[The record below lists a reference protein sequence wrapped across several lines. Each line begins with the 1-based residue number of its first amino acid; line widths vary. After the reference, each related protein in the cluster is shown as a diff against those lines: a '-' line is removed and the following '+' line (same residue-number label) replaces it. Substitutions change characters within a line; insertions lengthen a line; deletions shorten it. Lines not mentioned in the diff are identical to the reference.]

1 MVRLSLRQRLLRR
14 SLIALGLLGS
24 TVVLPTRALAGDILR
39 GGSAF
44 QENGKRSAEANA
56 AISAAAAEARRNS
69 QDALKRT
76 SQALDSVRNMQA
88 AARAAAAARQAN
100 HLGENPNFPGTNLPE
115 VPNGLAPGGL
125 QVDPGVGLGT
135 AQWSGANLPVQTQS
149 GARVNVNIKQTQ
161 QQALLSWRTFNV
173 GRETTLNFDQSAGG
187 TDAGKWIAFNRV
199 TDPTGNPSQILG
211 SIQGQG
217 QVYIINPNGILFGG
231 TSQINLHT
239 LVASSLP
246 INDNLVQSGLLNNR
260 DAQFLFSGLSVPGG
274 SDGTPPFN
282 PPAPPVALGKFG
294 DIRVMAGA
302 RLTAPA
308 GESGSGGRIMLVGPN
323 VANEG
328 HISTESG
335 QTILAAGLQVGI
347 AAHASTDPSLRGL
360 DVWVG
365 DVGSYGGTV
374 TNRGLIEVPTGS
386 ALLTGRRVEQ
396 LGAIGST
403 TTVNLNG
410 RIDLIASY
418 GAVGNPNY
426 DNASAVGGGGPPFLY
441 QHAGL
446 VTTGA
451 GSVMA
456 ILPDYAS
463 AKAVPGTALPER
475 SRLNMEGSV
484 VHLGDGSTLFAPNG
498 LVDARAGTWPYTD
511 PDGNRTIFDA
521 TGQVEPGIPNQLVG
535 GKQRFFLSSGQIHV
549 GRDAMVNV
557 SGSTDVF
564 VPLAHNILDIELRG
578 AELADAVLQRGSIL
592 RGIPL
597 TVDIRRTGVFNGR
610 FWVGTPLGDATGL
623 AGLIER
629 NAAQLTARGGNITF
643 SSGGSIVTQ
652 PGSVLDVSGGTY
664 RHEAGMVKTTWLT
677 YLGQII
683 PIEQATP
690 NRIYSGIFSGKRDEV
705 HSRWGVTKTFSI
717 PLIGQ
722 PHYEQSYVAGANGGN
737 LTLKAPSMALDGILR
752 GRTVPGPRQR
762 DSLPDASSLTI
773 AFEGE
778 KRLDISPSDFRFLTH
793 SPFPPDVIIGA
804 RGGSRVPSFDFAT
817 GTAALL
823 PTDRVAKVLLP
834 TALLDDDGFGK
845 LKVRNPDGNIH
856 VPSGVHLAA
865 APLGEVTLEAANISI
880 AGSITA
886 PGGNLSFTTY
896 NISPTF
902 AVEFPILNPA
912 GALLPTPVPGRGVFS
927 LGGSGRLNTAGLIVN
942 DRPGSP
948 TMLRDPLVLKGGNV
962 SIATFDALLSPGSG
976 IDVSGGLRATREGI
990 TYGDGG
996 NISILSGRDVS
1007 MSNVTGGRILLG
1019 SELSGFSGATG
1030 GTLTLQANLIQIG
1043 GGARFPGTLLLSPDF
1058 FQRGGFTKYTLNG
1071 IGRDSDEVA
1080 APGDPDTYIPGLLV
1094 APGTVIEPRAES
1106 LLAVGNQWGN
1116 PGLEIRRILKP
1127 EGLRKP
1133 VSLSLGALGADDTFT
1148 LDQIEVR
1155 GDLVLGRGSRISV
1168 EPGGSVALSGQT
1180 VSVFGS
1186 VFAPGG
1192 SISVRG
1198 ASTFPVPPSQAA
1210 LLTAAR
1216 PTVHLA
1222 SGSVLST
1229 AGVVQYVPDAF
1240 GRRLGTVYG
1249 GGSISVFGNI
1259 VAERG
1264 ALLDVSGTSGVL
1276 DIHPSW
1282 LGIFEDPIVPY
1293 NSGLNSPLWSRR
1305 AIATRIDS
1313 SGGTL
1318 DLQGSEMLF
1327 TDATLLGRS
1336 GGPTATGGTLSIFSG
1351 RFYPQGTTRTGA
1363 DINLV
1368 VTQNGQT
1375 IAATNTNPGIGRSIL
1390 DGTGTP
1396 MSGMGYFAADSFHRG
1411 GFASLDLGGKY
1422 LSSANPIPYGG
1433 NVKFVGP
1440 VNIRA
1445 DGMLRVA
1452 AGGVIEADSA
1462 VNLSA
1467 SYIAIGQPFRAP
1479 DHPNDTISYFKIDP
1493 AITGSEFRFAPTNGP
1508 GSLNLSADL
1517 IDIGT
1522 LSMQNI
1528 GTANFRATGDIRGN
1542 GILNMAGNLNLQ
1554 AAQIYPTTLAK
1565 FSIFAHDS
1573 SAGPGSITVLGNG
1586 RSAPVPY
1593 SAGGELSLYAST
1605 IRQDGIL
1612 RAPMGTI
1619 RLGWDGTDFDLST
1632 PAMDRPVNPI
1642 AGTLAPVAATST
1654 VTLGA
1659 GSVTSVA
1666 AIEGG
1671 RPLVIPFGLSP
1682 DGLTWID
1689 PRGVDVTLNGLPTR
1703 NVLIGGTNVI
1713 TENGS
1718 LIDIRGGGELLAF
1731 RWLPGPGG
1739 SVDLLGTAS
1748 AEWTAGAEYEAGDL
1762 VTLNGETWSARL
1774 AHSGVRPTTNLYW
1787 TKVSDSWA
1795 ILPDFGR
1802 NFAPYAPFNSG
1813 PNAAA
1818 LGGDLGYVSSS
1829 LRTGDVIRLGASPG
1843 LSAGTYTL
1851 LPRRYALLPGSFLV
1865 TPQTGM
1871 PVGTFTLP
1879 DGASLVAGQRTN
1891 SFQRPDTLPPLY
1903 SRFEVAPRDVV
1914 LARAEY
1920 ELLDA
1925 GSFIREAATRVNATT
1940 IQTLPADAGYLSFG
1954 TTGTMSLLGQ
1964 VNATAT
1970 AGGKGARADINA
1982 SGDIRVIGGAGTEDP
1997 SALNLRAD
2005 QLASWGIESLLIG
2018 GSRRTTATGIVVDT
2032 RATDLTLDNPGAV
2045 LSGQD
2050 LILLAKENLVITGGS
2065 SLVATGRPLAG
2076 AEVLTV
2082 SGDGALVRASGDP
2095 AAAITRSS
2103 LGSSTAPLLEIGD
2116 AATLTGSGL
2125 ILDSSYASSLSS
2137 AAILNADAL
2146 TLGSG
2151 QISLLLP
2158 GSSVSLVGSLV
2169 NPHLVLA
2176 GTTLEEVQRVETLT
2190 LRSYRSIDIYGNGTF
2205 GRPDLASLTITG
2217 AGIRGY
2223 ENSGGP
2229 VTFVARDLF
2238 LANQSEVA
2246 AVSAPIASNGSIV
2259 FDTTRTTLGS
2269 NNFAIAGYT
2278 STTLGASSAIT
2289 STGTGQLG
2297 VAGDL
2302 VFRTPLL
2309 TGERGSTRTINTSG
2323 DFTLLDPGGTG
2334 SATTGIG
2341 AALSIQ
2347 ANALDLRSDIL
2358 LPSGK
2363 LEVLARSGNIQVAG
2377 NLNVEG
2383 VTQSFHDFTRY
2394 ADAGSILLTADT
2406 GSVNLE
2412 AGSRVSVAAQAG
2424 GGNAGS
2430 LVIRSPGGAFGND
2443 GSLVGNGGTGGRDG
2457 SFQLDAGT
2465 IPGFD
2470 TLSAS
2475 LNAGG
2480 FTESRQ
2486 FRVRSGD
2493 ITIGGP
2499 ITARS
2504 FVLMADGGS
2513 ITVDDRIDASGTTGG
2528 RIQIGARD
2536 NVNLTGNARLTV
2548 RAADFNSAGK
2558 GGEIRLEA
2566 GNQIN
2571 GTVNS
2576 AAMVDIASG
2585 AVLDLGVDSFVAG
2598 NYLIP
2603 GSSASRGQLT
2613 GTLHLRGP
2621 RTLSDVGVSSLN
2633 GTILGASSILIEA
2646 YRLYDITG
2654 SGNLNTTL
2662 RGTINTDAQAFINAN
2677 EAAITARLLA
2687 GAPDAPALA
2696 ETLVL
2701 APGVEII
2708 NRNGDLN
2715 LGTPNAANGTATT
2728 LSTGDWDLSAFRYG
2742 SKAAPGVLT
2751 LRASGDIVFNNTLSD
2766 GFNPVTVNADN
2777 GHSAMWLATL
2787 MTLNPNLPMNT
2798 QSWSY
2803 GITAGADLMAAGR
2816 GTVLAN
2822 GALVPGKGSVLV
2834 GEFYPAIPSSTS
2846 TGTAAAIGSNGQT
2859 ADTIR
2864 ISTSNTNQG
2873 TRFEVIRTGT
2883 GAIDVNAGRDVQL
2896 RNQFATIYTAGVA
2909 VPVPT
2914 TVFQANDFAVPV
2926 VPTALNRH
2934 PSQAGGAGSTLGAI
2948 QQLYQPAWTL
2958 AGGNLSLHAQS
2969 DIGRFTLLN
2978 GNIIADS
2985 SRQMPTN
2992 WLYRRGYVDPATGLF
3007 ASDGGVDSVPI
3018 ISAINDP
3025 STSTTWWIDFSNF
3038 FQGVGALGGG
3048 DVSVTAGRDVVNL
3061 DAVIP
3066 TNARMAGI
3074 DPATG
3079 TNLAP
3084 SSERLLEWGGGD
3096 LSVTAGRD
3104 ISGGVYYAERG
3115 RGELFAGG
3123 EITTNAARTI
3133 SLGILATGSPSI
3145 LGENTWMPTTIFTG
3159 KSDFRV
3165 AARGDVLLGPALNP
3179 FLLPQGLNNR
3189 YWYKTYFNTFSERAG
3204 VDVASFGGSV
3214 THRHA
3219 VTLPGGS
3226 SARSIASAWFETHNL
3241 FAGVSSGFASSNFQP
3256 WLRLNELGVGQY
3268 NEVFALGAP
3277 MLRSTAFAGD
3287 VNLVGDLT
3295 LFPSKTGQVEL
3306 LASGS
3311 VVGLHPT
3318 GAGSVGGRN
3327 VQVWTS
3333 ATLNLSDA
3341 DPTAFP
3347 GIASPLGYQSFSGRN
3362 RVDTLQGNINALE
3375 QVSLSIKETGSYTGA
3390 SAAIQIQQALH
3401 APGILHTGDTN
3412 PLRISA
3418 VTGDITGFT
3427 LFSPKASRIHAGQDI
3442 TDISFY
3448 LQNVSAG
3455 DITIVSSGRDI
3466 IPFNT
3471 SAPVRVTATNL
3482 ALGNA
3487 VGDPA
3492 AATAD
3497 GRGTNAMPGD
3507 IQISGPGVLEVLA
3520 GRNIDL
3526 GTGPNFIDGRGV
3538 GITSIGNARNP
3549 FLPFTGADILALA
3562 GVGGTSGGPA
3572 LGLVGSRLDID
3583 AFIAQY
3589 LAGGPEGTSA
3599 YMTAIGASSFTT
3611 LNPEQQAIVAIE
3623 EFYRILGQ
3631 SGADAATTG
3640 NYDEGYAAIEVL
3652 FGGAGAGGD
3661 IFTRAR
3667 DIRTSTGGNISLAAP
3682 GGGVTM
3688 ASDIFGNPLT
3698 PPGVVT
3704 EYGGGISVFT
3714 DGSVDIGQARIFTLR
3729 GGDITMWSSTGDI
3742 AAGSSPRTVVTAPP
3756 TRVLVDVTSANIQTD
3771 LGGLATGGGIGVLAA
3786 VEGVEAGNVSLIA
3799 PQGVVD
3805 AGDAGIRATGNLTI
3819 AATAVLNAAN
3829 IQVAG
3834 GTAGVPSA
3842 PAVAAPNIGGLT
3854 AASSAAAATT
3864 NTATQM
3870 AQPKKEEE
3878 EEKEKEEPPSIIEV
3892 EVLGY
3897 GGGEAE
3903 SP

>member
-1 MVRLSLRQRLLRR
+1 LV
-14 SLIALGLLGS
+14 ALGVIGGTIVS
-24 TVVLPTRALAGDILR
+24 PIRVSAGDILR
-39 GGSAF
+39 GGAAY
-44 QENGKRSAEANA
+44 QENGRRSAEANA

-88 AARAAAAARQAN
+88 AARAAAAARQGN
-100 HLGENPNFPGTNLPE
+100 NLGENPNFPGTPLPD

-135 AQWSGANLPVQTQS
+135 AQWTGANLPTQTQS
-149 GARVNVNIKQTQ
+149 GGRTNVNIRQTQ

-173 GRETTLNFDQSAGG
+173 GKETTLNFDQSAGG
-187 TDAGKWIAFNRV
+187 VDAGKWIAFNRV

-274 SDGTPPFN
+274 SDGTPPFT
-282 PPAPPVALGKFG
+282 PPAPPVALGRFG
-294 DIRVMAGA
+294 DIRVLPGA
-302 RLTAPA
+302 KLTAPA
-308 GESGSGGRIMLVGPN
+308 GEGGSGGRIMLVGAN
-323 VANEG
+323 VNNEG
-328 HISTESG
+328 HISAESG
-335 QTILAAGLQVGI
+335 QTILAAGLQIGI
-347 AAHASTDPSLRGL
+347 AAHDSADPSLRGL

-365 DVGSYGGTV
+365 DVGNYGGTV

-386 ALLTGRRVEQ
+386 ALMTGRRVEQ

-441 QHAGL
+441 QHTGL

-475 SRLNMEGSV
+475 SRVNMEGSV
-484 VHLGDGSTLFAPNG
+484 VHLGDRSTIFAPNG
-498 LVDARAGTWPYTD
+498 LVNARAGTWPYTD
-511 PDGNRTIFDA
+511 ADGNRTIFNANGD
-521 TGQVEPGIPNQLVG
+521 VEPGIPNQLSG

-549 GRDAMVNV
+549 GREAMVNV

-564 VPLAHNILDIELRG
+564 VPLAHSILDIELRG
-578 AELADAVLQRGSIL
+578 SELADAVLQRGSIL

-629 NAAQLTARGGNITF
+629 NAAQLTARGGDISF

-664 RHEAGMVKTTWLT
+664 VHEAGMVKTTWLT

-690 NRIYSGIFSGKRDEV
+690 NRIYSSIFTGKRDET
-705 HSRWGVTKTFSI
+705 HARWGVTKTFSI

-737 LTLKAPSMALDGILR
+737 LSLKAPSMALDGILR
-752 GRTVPGPRQR
+752 GRTVPGQRQR
-762 DSLPDASSLTI
+762 DSLPDPSSLTI

-778 KRLDISPSDFRFLTH
+778 KRLDISPADFRFLAY
-793 SPFPPDVIIGA
+793 SPFPPDVIFGG
-804 RGGSRVPSFDFAT
+804 RGGSPVPSFDFA
-817 GTAALL
+817 GGAASVLPADRVARVLLPAALL
-823 PTDRVAKVLLP
+823 DE
-834 TALLDDDGFGK
+834 DGFGK
-845 LKVRNPDGNIH
+845 LKVRNPDGTIH
-856 VPSGVHLAA
+856 VPSGVNLVAS
-865 APLGEVTLEAANISI
+865 PLGEVNFEAANVFV

-902 AVEFPILNPA
+902 AAEFPILNPA
-912 GALLPTPVPGRGVFS
+912 GALLPAPVPGRGIFS
-927 LGGSGRLNTAGLIVN
+927 LGGGGRLSTAGLIVN
-942 DRPGSP
+942 DRPGSQ
-948 TMLRDPLVLKGGNV
+948 TMLKDPIVIKGGNI
-962 SIATFDALLSPGSG
+962 SIATFDALLSPGG
-976 IDVSGGLRATREGI
+976 AIDVSGGLRATREGI

-996 NISILSGRDVS
+996 SISILSGRDVT
-1007 MSNVTGGRILLG
+1007 MTNVTGGRILLG
-1019 SELSGFSGATG
+1019 SELSGYSGATG
-1030 GTLTLQANLIQIG
+1030 GSLTLQANLIQIG
-1043 GGARFPGTLLLSPDF
+1043 GGARFPGTLLLQPDF

-1071 IGRDSDEVA
+1071 IGMDSDEPA
-1080 APGDPDTYIPGLLV
+1080 APGGPDTYVPGLLV

-1116 PGLEIRRILKP
+1116 YGLEIRRILKP
-1127 EGLRKP
+1127 QGLRKP

-1148 LDQIEVR
+1148 LDEIEAR
-1155 GDLVLGRGSRISV
+1155 GDLVLGRGSRITV
-1168 EPGGSVALSGQT
+1168 EPGASVSLSGQT

-1186 VFAPGG
+1186 VYAPGG
-1192 SISVRG
+1192 SITVRG
-1198 ASTFPVPPSQAA
+1198 ASAFPLPPSQAA
-1210 LLTAAR
+1210 LATAAR

-1222 SGSVLST
+1222 AGSVLST

-1259 VAERG
+1259 IAERG
-1264 ALLDVSGTSGVL
+1264 ALLDVSGTSGIL

-1282 LGIFEDPIVPY
+1282 LGIFEDPIVPH
-1293 NSGLNSPLWSRR
+1293 NSGLDSPLWSRR

-1327 TDATLLGRS
+1327 SDATLLGKA

-1351 RFYPQGTTRTGA
+1351 RFYAPGETRTGA

-1375 IAATNTNPGIGRSIL
+1375 IAATNTNPGVGRVVL
-1390 DGTGTP
+1390 DGSGAP

-1411 GFASLDLGGKY
+1411 GFASLDLGAKY
-1422 LSSANPIPYGG
+1422 LATASPIPYGG

-1440 VNIRA
+1440 VNINA
-1445 DGMLRVA
+1445 GGMLRVA

-1462 VNLSA
+1462 VNLRA

-1493 AITGSEFRFAPTNGP
+1493 AVTGSEYTFAPTNGP
-1508 GSLNLSADL
+1508 GSLNLVADL

-1522 LSMQNI
+1522 LSMRNI
-1528 GTANFRATGDIRGN
+1528 GNAHFRSSGDIRGN
-1542 GILNMAGNLNLQ
+1542 GIVSMAGNLTLA

-1565 FSIFAHDS
+1565 FSVFAHDS
-1573 SAGPGSITVLGNG
+1573 AAGPGSITVLGNG
-1586 RSAPVPY
+1586 RAAPVPY
-1593 SAGGELSLYAST
+1593 SAGGELSLYATT

-1619 RLGWDGTDFDLST
+1619 RLGWDGTDLDLST
-1632 PAMDRPVNPI
+1632 PALDRPVNPI
-1642 AGTLAPVAATST
+1642 AGSLAPVNPAAS
-1654 VTLGA
+1654 VTLGT

-1666 AIEGG
+1666 AMEGG
-1671 RPLVIPFGLSP
+1671 RSLIIPFGLSP

-1689 PRGVDVTLNGLPTR
+1689 PRGVDVTLTGLPTR
-1703 NVLIGGTNVI
+1703 NVIIGGTNVT
-1713 TENGS
+1713 TESGS
-1718 LIDIRGGGELLAF
+1718 LIDVRGGGELLAF

-1748 AEWTAGAEYEAGDL
+1748 AEWTGGTEYEAGDL
-1762 VTLNGETWSARL
+1762 VTHNGETWSARL
-1774 AHSGVRPTTNLYW
+1774 AHSGVRPEVNLYW

-1795 ILPDFGR
+1795 ILPGFGR

-1818 LGGDLGYVSSS
+1818 LGGDPGYVSSS
-1829 LRTGDVIRLGASPG
+1829 LRLGDVIRLGGSPG

-1865 TPQTGM
+1865 TPQSGM
-1871 PVGTFTLP
+1871 PVGTFTMP
-1879 DGASLVAGQRTN
+1879 DGSSLVAGSRFN
-1891 SFQRPDTLPPLY
+1891 SFQKPDKLPPLV
-1903 SRFEVAPRDVV
+1903 SRFEIAPRDVV

-1920 ELLDA
+1920 ELFEA
-1925 GSFIREAATRVNATT
+1925 GSFMREAAARVNATT
-1940 IQTLPADAGYLSFG
+1940 VQSLPADAGYLSFG
-1954 TTGTMSLLGQ
+1954 TTGTMNLLGA
-1964 VNATAT
+1964 VNSAPA

-1982 SGDIRVIGGAGTEDP
+1982 SGNIRIVGGSGTEDP

-2005 QLASWGIESLLIG
+2005 QLASWGIESLLVG
-2018 GSRRTTATGIVVDT
+2018 GARRTTATGIVVDT
-2032 RATDLTLDNPGAV
+2032 RATNLTLDNPGSLFGSPDV
-2045 LSGQD
+2045 
-2050 LILLAKENLVITGGS
+2050 ILLAKEKLVVTGGS
-2065 SLVATGRPLAG
+2065 SLAATGRPLAG

-2082 SGDGALVRASGDP
+2082 TGDGALVRASGDP
-2095 AAAITRSS
+2095 AAAITRSN
-2103 LGSSTAPLLEIGD
+2103 LGGSTAPLLEIGD
-2116 AATLTGSGL
+2116 AARLAGSGL
-2125 ILDSSYASSLSS
+2125 ILDSTYASSLAST
-2137 AAILNADAL
+2137 AILDADAL

-2158 GSSVSLVGSLV
+2158 GSSGALAGSLV
-2169 NPHLVLA
+2169 NPHLVLS
-2176 GTTLEEVQRVETLT
+2176 GTTLQEVQQVDSLT
-2190 LRSYRSIDIYGNGTF
+2190 LRSYRTIDIYGSGTF
-2205 GRPDLASLTITG
+2205 GRPDLDRLTITG
-2217 AGIRGY
+2217 AGLRGY

-2229 VTFVARDLF
+2229 VTMVAGDLF
-2238 LANQSEVA
+2238 LGNQSDVA
-2246 AVSAPIASNGSIV
+2246 AVAAPPASAGSLI
-2259 FDTTRTTLGS
+2259 FETTRTTLGG

-2278 STTLGASSAIT
+2278 TTTLGASSAIT

-2297 VAGDL
+2297 ATGDL

-2309 TGERGSTRTINTSG
+2309 TGERGSTRTINAG
-2323 DFTLLDPGGTG
+2323 GNFTLLDPGGAG

-2347 ANALDLRSDIL
+2347 ANAVDLRSDIL

-2363 LEVLARSGNIQVAG
+2363 LEIQARSGNIQVSG

-2383 VTQSFHDFTRY
+2383 VAQAFNDLTRY
-2394 ADAGSILLTADT
+2394 ADAGSILLAADA

-2430 LVIRSPGGAFGND
+2430 LVIRSPGGAFGNNGVLLGD
-2443 GSLVGNGGTGGRDG
+2443 GGTGGRDG
-2457 SFQLDAGT
+2457 SFQLDAAT

-2480 FTESRQ
+2480 FTASRQ
-2486 FRVRSGD
+2486 FRLRTGD
-2493 ITIGGP
+2493 ITIDGP
-2499 ITARS
+2499 ITARA
-2504 FVLMADGGS
+2504 FTLLADAGS
-2513 ITVDDRIDASGTTGG
+2513 ITVDDRIDASGLTGG
-2528 RIQIGARD
+2528 RIQLGARG
-2536 NVNLTGNARLTV
+2536 NVNLTGNAVLTV
-2548 RAADFNSAGK
+2548 RASEFNSAGK

-2576 AAMVDIASG
+2576 SAIVDIASG

-2598 NYLIP
+2598 NYLTP
-2603 GSSASRGQLT
+2603 GSSASRGQLA
-2613 GTLHLRGP
+2613 GTLHLRAP
-2621 RTLSDVGVSSLN
+2621 RTANDVGISSLL
-2633 GTILGASSILIEA
+2633 GDIRGASSVVVEA

-2654 SGNLNTTL
+2654 SGNLTTTL
-2662 RGTINTDAQAFINAN
+2662 RGTMNTDAQAFINAN
-2677 EAAITARLLA
+2677 EAAITTRLLA
-2687 GAPDAPALA
+2687 GAPGAATLGGS
-2696 ETLVL
+2696 LVL

-2708 NRNGDLN
+2708 NRTGDLN
-2715 LGTPNAANGTATT
+2715 LGTPNAANGNATT

-2742 SKAAPGVLT
+2742 SKGAPGVLT
-2751 LRASGDIVFNNTLSD
+2751 LRAAGDIVFNNTLSD
-2766 GFNPVTVNADN
+2766 GFNPVTASADN

-2803 GITAGADLMAAGR
+2803 GITAGADFSSAGR
-2816 GTVLAN
+2816 GTVLAPS
-2822 GALVPGKGSVLV
+2822 ALAAGKGSVLV
-2834 GEFYPAIPSSTS
+2834 GEFYPAIPNSAT

-2864 ISTSNTNQG
+2864 ISTSNTDRG

-2883 GAIDVNAGRDVQL
+2883 GGIDVNAGRDVQL

-2914 TVFQANDFAVPV
+2914 TIFQANDFVVPV
-2926 VPTALNRH
+2926 IPTALNRH
-2934 PSQAGGAGSTLGAI
+2934 PSQSGGAGTTLGAI

-2958 AGGNLSLHAQS
+2958 AGGNLSLRAQA
-2969 DIGRFTLLN
+2969 DIGRFTLSN

-3007 ASDGGVDSVPI
+3007 ASDGGVDSTPI
-3018 ISAINDP
+3018 ISSITDP

-3038 FQGVGALGGG
+3038 FQGVGSLGGG
-3048 DVSVTAGRDVVNL
+3048 DVSISAGRDVVNL

-3066 TNARMAGI
+3066 TNARMAGL
-3074 DPATG
+3074 DPSTG
-3079 TNLAP
+3079 GNLAP
-3084 SSERLLEWGGGD
+3084 SAERLLEWGGGD
-3096 LSVTAGRD
+3096 LSVIAGRD

-3123 EITTNAARTI
+3123 EITTNAARTL
-3133 SLGILATGSPSI
+3133 SLGILDTATPAVLEEI
-3145 LGENTWMPTTIFTG
+3145 TWMPTTLFTG

-3179 FLLPQGLNNR
+3179 YLLPQGLNNR
-3189 YWYKTYFNTFSERAG
+3189 YWYKTFFQTYSG
-3204 VDVASFGGSV
+3204 DSGIDVASFGGSV
-3214 THRHA
+3214 THRHSM
-3219 VTLPGGS
+3219 TLPGGS
-3226 SARSIASAWFETHNL
+3226 SARSVVGAWFDTHNL
-3241 FAGVSSGFASSNFQP
+3241 FAGVESAFSSSNFQP
-3256 WLRLNELGVGQY
+3256 WLRLNELGLGQY
-3268 NEVFALGAP
+3268 SEVFILGAP
-3277 MLRSTAFAGD
+3277 NLRSTAFAGD

-3295 LFPSKTGQVEL
+3295 LFPSARGQVEL

-3311 VVGLHPT
+3311 VVGLQPT
-3318 GAGSVGGRN
+3318 GTGSVGGRN

-3341 DPTAFP
+3341 NPASFP
-3347 GIASPLGYQSFSGRN
+3347 AITSPLGYQSFTGRN
-3362 RVDTLQGNINALE
+3362 RVATLQGNIDALD
-3375 QVSLSIKETGSYTGA
+3375 QIGLSIVETGSFTGA
-3390 SAAIQIQQALH
+3390 SASIQIKQALH
-3401 APGILHTGDTN
+3401 APGLLHAGDPN
-3412 PLRISA
+3412 PLRVSA
-3418 VTGDITGFT
+3418 VDGDITGFT
-3427 LFSPKASRIHAGQDI
+3427 LFSPKASRIHAGRDI
-3442 TDISFY
+3442 TDIAFY
-3448 LQNVSAG
+3448 LQNVAVD
-3455 DITIVSSGRDI
+3455 DISIVSSGRDV

-3471 SAPVRVTATNL
+3471 NAPVRSDATNL

-3492 AATAD
+3492 VATAD
-3497 GRGTNAMPGD
+3497 GRGTSAMAGD
-3507 IQISGPGVLEVLA
+3507 IQINGPGVLEVLA

-3526 GTGPNFIDGRGV
+3526 GTGPNFTDGRGV

-3549 FLPFTGADILALA
+3549 FLPFAGADILALA
-3562 GVGGTSGGPA
+3562 GVGGASGGPA
-3572 LGLVGSRLDID
+3572 LGLSGSNLDFD

-3589 LAGGPEGTSA
+3589 LAGGPEGNSA
-3599 YMTAIGASSFTT
+3599 YMNSIGAASFAS
-3611 LNPEQQAIVAIE
+3611 LNAEQRAIVALE
-3623 EFYRILGQ
+3623 EFYRIL
-3631 SGADAATTG
+3631 AAAGETASTTG

-3652 FGGAGAGGD
+3652 FGGAGGAGD
-3661 IFTRAR
+3661 VFTRAR
-3667 DIRTSTGGNISLAAP
+3667 DIRTSTGGNITIVAP
-3682 GGGVTM
+3682 GGGLTM

-3786 VEGVEAGNVSLIA
+3786 VEGVEAGNVALIA

-3819 AATAVLNAAN
+3819 AATAVLNASN

-3878 EEKEKEEPPSIIEV
+3878 EEDEKEEVPSIIEV

-3897 GGGEAE
+3897 GGGEE
-3903 SP
+3903 VVP

>member
-1 MVRLSLRQRLLRR
+1 MARSSLRHRLLRR
-14 SLIALGLLGS
+14 SLLALGLLGS
-24 TVVLPTRALAGDILR
+24 AVVLPTRALAGDILR
-39 GGSAF
+39 GGAAF

-88 AARAAAAARQAN
+88 AARAAAAARQGN
-100 HLGENPNFPGTNLPE
+100 NLGDNPNFPGASLPD

-135 AQWSGANLPVQTQS
+135 ARWSGAHLPTQTQS
-149 GARVNVNIKQTQ
+149 GGKTNVNIKQTQ

-260 DAQFLFSGLSVPGG
+260 DAQFLFSGLPVPGG

-282 PPAPPVALGKFG
+282 PEPPPVALGRFG
-294 DIRVMAGA
+294 DIRVLPGA

-323 VANEG
+323 VANAG
-328 HISTESG
+328 AISTESG
-335 QTILAAGLQVGI
+335 QTILAAGLQVGV

-365 DVGSYGGTV
+365 DVGTYGGTV

-418 GAVGNPNY
+418 GAVANPNY

-441 QHAGL
+441 QHTGL

-463 AKAVPGTALPER
+463 TKAVPGTALPER

-484 VHLGDGSTLFAPNG
+484 VHLGDGSTIFAPNG
-498 LVDARAGTWPYTD
+498 LVNARAGTWPYAD
-511 PDGNRTIFDA
+511 ADGNRTIFDA
-521 TGQVEPGIPNQLVG
+521 SGEVEPGIPNQISG
-535 GKQRFFLSSGQIHV
+535 GQQRFFLSSGQIHV

-557 SGSTDVF
+557 SGSTGVF
-564 VPLAHNILDIELRG
+564 VPLAHSILDIELRG

-629 NAAQLTARGGNITF
+629 NAAQLTARGGDISF

-664 RHEAGMVKTTWLT
+664 QHEAGMVKTTWLT

-690 NRIYSGIFSGKRDEV
+690 NRIYSGIFTGKRDEV

-722 PHYEQSYVAGANGGN
+722 PHFEQSYVAGANGGN
-737 LTLKAPSMALDGILR
+737 LSLKAPSMALDGVLR

-762 DSLPDASSLTI
+762 DSLPDPSSLTI

-793 SPFPPDVIIGA
+793 SPFPPDVIFGA
-804 RGGSRVPSFDFAT
+804 RGGSPVPAFDFTT

-823 PTDRVAKVLLP
+823 PADRVAKVLLP
-834 TALLDDDGFGK
+834 AALLDEDGFGK
-845 LKVRNPDGNIH
+845 LKVRNPDGPIH

-865 APLGEVTLEAANISI
+865 APLGEVILEAANISI

-902 AVEFPILNPA
+902 AAEFPILNPA
-912 GALLPTPVPGRGVFS
+912 GALLPAPVPGRGVFS
-927 LGGSGRLNTAGLIVN
+927 LGGGGKLSTAGLVVN

-948 TMLRDPLVLKGGNV
+948 TMLKDPVVIKGGSI

-996 NISILSGRDVS
+996 SISILSGRDVT
-1007 MSNVTGGRILLG
+1007 MTNVTGGRILLG
-1019 SELSGFSGATG
+1019 SELSGYSGATG
-1030 GTLTLQANLIQIG
+1030 GSLTLQGNLIQIG
-1043 GGARFPGTLLLSPDF
+1043 GGARFPGTLLLRPDF

-1071 IGRDSDEVA
+1071 IGMDSDEVA

-1116 PGLEIRRILKP
+1116 PGLEIRRFLKP

-1133 VSLSLGALGADDTFT
+1133 VSLSLGALGADDNFT
-1148 LDQIEVR
+1148 IDKLEVR
-1155 GDLVLGRGSRISV
+1155 GDLVLGRGSRITV
-1168 EPGGSVALSGQT
+1168 EPGASVSLSGQT

-1192 SISVRG
+1192 SITVRG
-1198 ASTFPVPPSQAA
+1198 ASAFPVPPSQAG
-1210 LLTAAR
+1210 LITAAR

-1222 SGSVLST
+1222 AGSVLST

-1240 GRRLGTVYG
+1240 GRRLGTVFG

-1259 VAERG
+1259 LAERG
-1264 ALLDVSGTSGVL
+1264 ALLDVSGTSGIL

-1282 LGIFEDPIVPY
+1282 LGLFEDPIVPY
-1293 NSGLNSPLWSRR
+1293 NSGLDSPLWSRR

-1327 TDATLLGRS
+1327 TDATLRGNA

-1351 RFYPQGTTRTGA
+1351 RFYPQGSTRTGA

-1375 IAATNTNPGIGRSIL
+1375 IAATNTNPGIGRYVL
-1390 DGTGTP
+1390 DGSGNP

-1411 GFASLDLGGKY
+1411 GFASLDLGAKY
-1422 LSSANPIPYGG
+1422 LSNASPIPYGG

-1452 AGGVIEADSA
+1452 AGGVIEADAA
-1462 VNLSA
+1462 VDLRA

-1493 AITGSEFRFAPTNGP
+1493 ALTGSEFRFAPTNGP
-1508 GSLNLSADL
+1508 GSLSLRADL

-1528 GTANFRATGDIRGN
+1528 GSAHFRSTGDIRGN
-1542 GILNMAGNLNLQ
+1542 GIVSMAGNLTLD
-1554 AAQIYPTTLAK
+1554 AAQIYPSTLAK
-1565 FSIFAHDS
+1565 FSVFAHDS
-1573 SAGPGSITVLGNG
+1573 AAGPGSITILGNG
-1586 RSAPVPY
+1586 RAAPVPY
-1593 SAGGELSLYAST
+1593 SAGGELSLYATT

-1619 RLGWDGTDFDLST
+1619 RLGWDGTDLDTST
-1632 PAMDRPVNPI
+1632 PALDRPMNPI
-1642 AGTLAPVAATST
+1642 AGSLAPVAATTS

-1659 GSVTSVA
+1659 GSITSVA
-1666 AIEGG
+1666 AMEGG
-1671 RPLVIPFGLSP
+1671 RPLLIPFGLSP

-1703 NVLIGGTNVI
+1703 NVIIGGTSVT
-1713 TENGS
+1713 TESGS
-1718 LIDIRGGGELLAF
+1718 LIDVRGGGELLAF

-1739 SVDLLGTAS
+1739 SVDLLGNAS
-1748 AEWTAGAEYEAGDL
+1748 SPWTAGTEYEAGDL
-1762 VTLNGETWSARL
+1762 VTHNGETWSARL
-1774 AHSGVRPTTNLYW
+1774 AHSGVRPEVNLYW
-1787 TKVSDSWA
+1787 NKVADSFA
-1795 ILPDFGR
+1795 ILPGFGR

-1818 LGGDLGYVSSS
+1818 LGGDPGYVASS
-1829 LRTGDVIRLGASPG
+1829 LRLGDVIRLGASPG
-1843 LSAGTYTL
+1843 LSAGTHTL
-1851 LPRRYALLPGSFLV
+1851 LPRRYGLLPGSFLV
-1865 TPQTGM
+1865 TPQSGM

-1879 DGASLVAGQRTN
+1879 DGASLVAGLRYN
-1891 SFQRPDTLPPLY
+1891 SFQRPDRLPSVL
-1903 SRFEVAPRDVV
+1903 SRYEVAPRDVV

-1920 ELLDA
+1920 ELLEA
-1925 GSFIREAATRVNATT
+1925 GSFMREAAARVNATS

-1954 TTGTMSLLGQ
+1954 TTGTMNLSGR
-1964 VNATAT
+1964 VNAAPA

-1982 SGDIRVIGGAGTEDP
+1982 GGNIRITGGSGSADP

-2018 GSRRTTATGIVVDT
+2018 GSRRNTATGIVVET
-2032 RATDLTLDNPGAV
+2032 RATNLTLDNPGSLFGGPDV
-2045 LSGQD
+2045 
-2050 LILLAKENLVITGGS
+2050 ILLAKEKLLITGGS
-2065 SLVATGRPLAG
+2065 SLAATGRPVAG

-2082 SGDGALVRASGDP
+2082 TGDGALVRASGDS
-2095 AAAITRSS
+2095 AAAITRSNI
-2103 LGSSTAPLLEIGD
+2103 GGSTAPLLEIGD
-2116 AATLTGSGL
+2116 AARLAGSGL
-2125 ILDSSYASSLSS
+2125 ILDSTYAGSLAST
-2137 AAILNADAL
+2137 AILDADAL

-2158 GSSVSLVGSLV
+2158 GSSGALAGSLV

-2176 GTTLEEVQRVETLT
+2176 GTTLQEVQQVDSLT
-2190 LRSYRSIDIYGNGTF
+2190 LRSYRTIDIYGSGTF
-2205 GRPDLASLTITG
+2205 GRPDLARLSISG

-2223 ENSGGP
+2223 ENNGGP
-2229 VTFVARDLF
+2229 VSMIAREVF
-2238 LANQSEVA
+2238 LGNESAVA
-2246 AVSAPIASNGSIV
+2246 AVAAPPSGPGSIV
-2259 FDTTRTTLGS
+2259 FESSRTTLGAGDFS
-2269 NNFAIAGYT
+2269 IAGYST
-2278 STTLGASSAIT
+2278 STLGAASAIT
-2289 STGTGQLG
+2289 STGAGQLG
-2297 VAGDL
+2297 VTGDL
-2302 VFRTPLL
+2302 VFRTPVL
-2309 TGERGSTRTINTSG
+2309 TGERGSTRTINATG
-2323 DFTLLDPGGTG
+2323 NFTLLDPGGTG
-2334 SATTGIG
+2334 AATSGIG
-2341 AALSIQ
+2341 AALSMQ
-2347 ANALDLRSDIL
+2347 ANAVDLRSNIL

-2363 LEVLARSGNIQVAG
+2363 LEVLARSGNIQVGG

-2383 VTQSFHDFTRY
+2383 VSQRFNDLTRY
-2394 ADAGSILLTADT
+2394 ADAGSILLDAAG

-2412 AGSRVSVAAQAG
+2412 AGSRVSVAAPAG

-2430 LVIRSPGGAFGND
+2430 LIIRSPGGAFGND
-2443 GSLVGNGGTGGRDG
+2443 GVLLGNRGAGGRAG
-2457 SFQLDAGT
+2457 SFQLDAAT

-2470 TLSAS
+2470 ALSSS

-2480 FTESRQ
+2480 FAEARQ
-2486 FRVRSGD
+2486 FRVRTGD

-2499 ITARS
+2499 ITSRS
-2504 FVLMADGGS
+2504 FTLMADAGS
-2513 ITVDDRIDASGTTGG
+2513 ITVDDSIDASGPTGG
-2528 RIQIGARD
+2528 RIQLGARD
-2536 NVNLTGNARLTV
+2536 NVNLTGNARLSV

-2558 GGEIRLEA
+2558 GGEVRLEA

-2576 AAMVDIASG
+2576 SAMVNLAAGSSI
-2585 AVLDLGVDSFVAG
+2585 DLRVDNFVAG
-2598 NYLIP
+2598 NYLTP

-2613 GTLHLRGP
+2613 GTLHMRGP
-2621 RTLSDVGVSSLN
+2621 RTANDVGVSGLSGN
-2633 GTILGASSILIEA
+2633 ILGASSVVVEA

-2654 SGNLNTTL
+2654 SGNLTTAL
-2662 RGTINTDAQAFINAN
+2662 RGTMNTDAQSFITAN
-2677 EAAITARLLA
+2677 EGAITTRLLA
-2687 GAPDAPALA
+2687 GSPDAGALTG
-2696 ETLVL
+2696 TLVL

-2715 LGTPNAANGTATT
+2715 LGTPNAANGNATT
-2728 LSTGDWDLSAFRYG
+2728 LSTGDWDLSSFRYG
-2742 SKAAPGVLT
+2742 SKGAPGVLT
-2751 LRASGDIVFNNTLSD
+2751 LRAQGDIVFNNTLSD
-2766 GFNPVTVNADN
+2766 GFTPVTASADN

-2803 GITAGADLMAAGR
+2803 GITAGADFSSAGR
-2816 GTVLAN
+2816 GTVLAPS
-2822 GALVPGKGSVLV
+2822 ALVAGKGSVLV
-2834 GEFYPAIPSSTS
+2834 GEFYPAVPNNTT

-2864 ISTSNTNQG
+2864 ISTANTDRG

-2883 GAIDVNAGRDVQL
+2883 GGIDVNAGRDVQL

-2926 VPTALNRH
+2926 IPNALNRH
-2934 PSQAGGAGSTLGAI
+2934 PSQTGGAGSTLGAI

-2958 AGGNLSLHAQS
+2958 AGGNLSLRAQA
-2969 DIGRFTLLN
+2969 DIGRFTLFN

-3007 ASDGGVDSVPI
+3007 ASDGGVDSTPI

-3074 DPATG
+3074 DPVTG

-3084 SSERLLEWGGGD
+3084 SNDRLLEWGGGD
-3096 LSVTAGRD
+3096 LSVIAGRD

-3123 EITTNAARTI
+3123 EITTNSARTI
-3133 SLGILATGSPSI
+3133 SLGILQTGAPAI
-3145 LGENTWMPTTIFTG
+3145 LDEITWMPTTIFTG
-3159 KSDFRV
+3159 NSQFRV
-3165 AARGDVLLGPALNP
+3165 AARGDVLLGPTLNP

-3189 YWYKTYFNTFSERAG
+3189 YWYKTFFNTFGKTSG

-3226 SARSIASAWFETHNL
+3226 SARSVASSWFETQNL
-3241 FAGVSSGFASSNFQP
+3241 FSGVNSAFAASNFQP
-3256 WLRLNELGVGQY
+3256 WLRLAELGIGQY
-3268 NEVFALGAP
+3268 NEVFTLGAP
-3277 MLRSTAFAGD
+3277 NLRSTAFAGD

-3295 LFPSKTGQVEL
+3295 LFPSETGQIEL

-3311 VVGLHPT
+3311 VVGLQPT
-3318 GAGSVGGRN
+3318 GAGTVGGRN

-3341 DPTAFP
+3341 DPGRFP
-3347 GIASPLGYQSFSGRN
+3347 GAASPLGYQTFSGRN
-3362 RVDTLQGNINALE
+3362 RVATLQGNINALE
-3375 QVSLSIKETGSYTGA
+3375 QLGLSIKETGSYTGA
-3390 SAAIQIQQALH
+3390 SAAIQVQQALH
-3401 APGILHTGDTN
+3401 SPGILHRGDTN
-3412 PLRISA
+3412 PVRISA
-3418 VTGDITGFT
+3418 VSGDITGFT
-3427 LFSPKASRIHAGQDI
+3427 LFSPKASRIHAGRDI

-3448 LQNVSAG
+3448 LQNVAPG

-3471 SAPVRVTATNL
+3471 NAPVRTTASNP

-3497 GRGTNAMPGD
+3497 GRGTNALAGD
-3507 IQISGPGVLEVLA
+3507 IQINGPGVLEVLA

-3526 GTGPNFIDGRGV
+3526 GTGANFTDGRGV

-3549 FLPFTGADILALA
+3549 FLPFDGADIIALA
-3562 GVGGTSGGPA
+3562 GVRGASGGPA
-3572 LGLVGSRLDID
+3572 LGLAASNLDID

-3589 LAGGPEGTSA
+3589 LAGGPEGTSS
-3599 YMTAIGASSFTT
+3599 YMTAIGASSFSA
-3611 LNPEQQAIVAIE
+3611 LNPEQQAVVAME
-3623 EFYRILGQ
+3623 EFFRILAEAG
-3631 SGADAATTG
+3631 SNAATTG
-3640 NYDEGYAAIEVL
+3640 NYDEGYAAIETL
-3652 FGGAGAGGD
+3652 FGRGGASGD

-3667 DIRTSTGGNISLAAP
+3667 DIRTTTGGNLTIAAP

-3698 PPGVVT
+3698 PPGIVT
-3704 EYGGGISVFT
+3704 EYGGNISVFT

-3786 VEGVEAGNVSLIA
+3786 VEGVEAGNVALIA

-3819 AATAVLNAAN
+3819 AATAVLNATN

-3842 PAVAAPNIGGLT
+3842 PSVAAPNIGGLT

-3870 AQPKKEEE
+3870 AQPKQEDEEE
-3878 EEKEKEEPPSIIEV
+3878 EEKEEAPSIIEV

-3897 GGGEAE
+3897 GGGEAGT
-3903 SP
+3903 P